1 MKTKRILSL
10 LVLIT
15 LATLC
20 RGAGAWMYQA
30 NATGFTINGGTT
42 SNSILTISSA
52 GTITINGSG
61 TISLPLLGGGNVTGP
76 ASSTNFAIARYNGT
90 GGTTL
95 SNSSVTID
103 NSGNFATNGTA
114 TASGLIFSNTEVK
127 APVLTSTG
135 TVTGASANFGNLVA
149 TSSISTSTVFTSYLF
164 ADYIIATNTSTF
176 SDTNFN
182 TNVITMPNVDT
193 AGAVNFTGFD
203 SNNNVVL
210 LTVANA
216 ASLLGVSDQR
226 VKKNI
231 VPFTGGAS
239 IVNAINPIRFNFTGT
254 GVDGKP
260 DGRDPAVVHLSVR
273 AQDVQKVLPEAVS
286 TLPNGTLSVDDRAL
300 LMAALNNL
308 KELNAQIAV
317 LTASLSHP

>member
-10 LVLIT
+10 LVSIT

-103 NSGNFATNGTA
+103 NSGNLNATTLGA
-114 TASGLIFSNTEVK
+114 
-127 APVLTSTG
+127 TG
-135 TVTGASANFGNLVA
+135 TVGGSSADFRTGTTLVGNLVA
-149 TSSISTSTVFTSYLF
+149 TTSISAGITISAPVVS
-164 ADYIIATNTSTF
+164 AGSIITTNQSTF
-176 SDTNFN
+176 SDTLFS
-182 TNVITMPNVDT
+182 TNVITMPNVST
-193 AGAVNFTGFD
+193 TGAVNFTGFD
-203 SNNNVVL
+203 SDNNVVI
-210 LTVANA
+210 LTVADA
-216 ASLLGVSDQR
+216 TSLLGVSDQR

-239 IVNAINPIRFNFTGT
+239 IVNAINPIRFNFTGI

-260 DGRDPAVVHLSVR
+260 DGRDPAVVHLSVL
-273 AQDVQKVLPEAVS
+273 AQEVQKVLPEAVS